1 MQVPM
6 SSYLVEIKPQIQE
19 LIRLL
24 EREFDYV
31 SVLCTD
37 VKGTTY
43 RVSMHQTTVG
53 DYHFCERGFVVRA
66 WQDGSYTEYS
76 FNNLT
81 DAADLAEEITSALK
95 SEFQALKAL
104 GIAQMESP
112 LVQEEAIAKTMQNEI
127 GIDPETVSAE
137 EILSHL
143 RKLCDA
149 GAAHEGILEF
159 QSTVSFARVNKLF
172 LSSKKDLMQSYAFS
186 EGSLSAI
193 GTENGKQNMSYRSCS
208 GLKGVEILNEMD
220 AIVEEIIA
228 VLYDKLH
235 SDPVTPGMYD
245 VITAPDVT
253 GVIAH
258 EAFGHGVEMDMFVK
272 DRALAKE
279 YIGLSL
285 IHI

>member
-1 MQVPM
+1 
-6 SSYLVEIKPQIQE
+6 
-19 LIRLL
+19 
-24 EREFDYV
+24 
-31 SVLCTD
+31 
-37 VKGTTY
+37 
-43 RVSMHQTTVG
+43 
-53 DYHFCERGFVVRA
+53 
-66 WQDGSYTEYS
+66 
-76 FNNLT
+76 
-81 DAADLAEEITSALK
+81 
-95 SEFQALKAL
+95 
-104 GIAQMESP
+104 
-112 LVQEEAIAKTMQNEI
+112 MQNEI
-127 GIDPETVSAE
+127 EIDPETVSAE

-235 SDPVTPGMYD
+235 SDPVIPGMYD

-253 GVIAH
+253 GVNRKRIPA
-258 EAFGHGVEMDMFVK
+258 
-272 DRALAKE
+272 
-279 YIGLSL
+279 
-285 IHI
+285 